1 MIRIA
6 TATCI
11 QSKLPNKYRYY
22 FRKIWY
28 AYHAA
33 HWKGDFAAG
42 DFLRYRWKHSENN
55 KDNKRN
61 FWSLY
66 NCKIWMPWLILIK
79 FIRCHFLSREQI
91 LIHQIQNSK
100 LTSLT
105 KSPFWCAAVLMLI
118 SALFSW
124 RNVSSNTHQMWHNIF
139 LFFFVCFNNYVLFL
153 IDPSG
158 SKPL

>member
-11 QSKLPNKYRYY
+11 QNKLPNKYRYY
-22 FRKIWY
+22 FIKIWY

-33 HWKGDFAAG
+33 HWKGLFAAV
-42 DFLRYRWKHSENN
+42 DFLKYRWKHLENN
-55 KDNKRN
+55 KDNKNN

-66 NCKIWMPWLILIK
+66 NHCKIWMPWLILIK
-79 FIRCHFLSREQI
+79 FIRCHFLSREKT

-100 LTSLT
+100 FTSLA
-105 KSPFWCAAVLMLI
+105 KSSFWCAALTLI

-139 LFFFVCFNNYVLFL
+139 VIWFNNYVLFL
-153 IDPSG
+153 IEPSG